1 MGRISN
7 LIFAIIF
14 ILFAGLQY
22 NDPDPVLWISIYL
35 YAVII
40 CLMAYRNKF
49 YPKLCLLGI
58 GMYTVY
64 AAILF
69 FDKTG
74 VINWATDHHGEN
86 IASTMKAEQPWI
98 EETREFGGLVMLIVV
113 LLLNYLKGIKLQ
125 KEAG

>member
-1 MGRISN
+1 MGKISN

-14 ILFAGLQY
+14 IAFAALQY
-22 NDPDPVLWISIYL
+22 NDPDPILWASIYL
-35 YAVII
+35 YTVILCI
-40 CLMAYRNKF
+40 MAYRNKF
-49 YPKLCLLGI
+49 YPSLNILGI
-58 GMYTVY
+58 AMYLVY
-64 AAILF
+64 AMYLF
-69 FDKTG
+69 FDKNG
-74 VINWATDHHGEN
+74 VINWATVHHGEN

>member
-1 MGRISN
+1 MGKISN

-40 CLMAYRNKF
+40 CLMGYRNKF

-58 GMYTVY
+58 GLYTVY

-74 VINWATDHHGEN
+74 VINWATVHHGEN

-113 LLLNYLKGIKLQ
+113 LLLNYLKGKKLE
-125 KEAG
+125 KATV